1 MRMDASLLKARVE
14 RLGASVFPGAAPL
27 IITPPIIMNR
37 PRPYRSVRMRGWVE
51 QSNDTAKLPIRPFCR
66 SCIIA
71 THGYNFR
78 KGQSGGQAIK
88 GRLRRIRTLRKQLFE
103 QKLSLLPVRVSGN
116 DRTSLSMCADVIFGK
131 DRLQETKSPL
141 APALRER
148 KLRNL
153 PHSIAVELEAQP
165 RRV

>member
-1 MRMDASLLKARVE
+1 MQTWHHV
-14 RLGASVFPGAAPL
+14 
-27 IITPPIIMNR
+27 
-37 PRPYRSVRMRGWVE
+37 
-51 QSNDTAKLPIRPFCR
+51 
-66 SCIIA
+66 
-71 THGYNFR
+71 
-78 KGQSGGQAIK
+78 
-88 GRLRRIRTLRKQLFE
+88 LRKPQPRINEIKHLRGRSPFYC
-103 QKLSLLPVRVSGN
+103 SSRVRLSGN

-165 RRV
+165 RRVRQGQPAVPAIGQTSIDLL